1 MTDNTE
7 DGLFKHTSDSY
18 GDSYGNHLMEQYKLF
33 VQSAENTSTRRIA
46 SISHLLTLNLGIF
59 AIYGVQLA
67 NFEPSY
73 WMIVVSFVGLVAS
86 AVWIQTIE
94 SYSNLNALKFRAIL
108 EIERQLPVA
117 PFEYE
122 WRLRKQC
129 RSTKYIPVTHTEK
142 WIPVALIGLHSVVA
156 IVMALATNGWI
167 DLPK

>member
-1 MTDNTE
+1 
-7 DGLFKHTSDSY
+7 
-18 GDSYGNHLMEQYKLF
+18 
-33 VQSAENTSTRRIA
+33 
-46 SISHLLTLNLGIF
+46 
-59 AIYGVQLA
+59 
-67 NFEPSY
+67 
-73 WMIVVSFVGLVAS
+73 MILVSCVGLVAS

-94 SYSNLNALKFRAIL
+94 SYSNLNTLKFRAIH

-122 WRLRKQC
+122 WKLRKQC
-129 RSTKYIPVTHTEK
+129 RSTQYIPVTHTEK